1 MQNKVGKKNYEMG
14 QMHRDIHGKSLGK
27 GVKKYSEVRLK
38 LLLLSFERT
47 FY

>member
-1 MQNKVGKKNYEMG
+1 MG